1 MDSIKKRDGFKDER
15 HIILPTNL
23 LEEGRT
29 HALVD
34 YTVVNELG
42 YYPDAKY
49 HYRERHKGEQENIL
63 IYCLEGAG
71 TIEIIGKEL
80 FTLTRG
86 SLYCIPKNIPHRYY
100 SDASNPWSILWLHF
114 ETNLIEEFFIH
125 DMKPIIID
133 TPHKNALLQTHFIDL
148 FDIAEKDNSLSNI
161 ICTSQLLKLILT
173 EIHYLK
179 DGLSHDRQ
187 NTYLTK
193 SIRFMNENISKDLT
207 LFDLAKQLNISQSYV
222 STIFKKYLNKSPIDY
237 FIEIRIEQACKY
249 LKMTDLKIYEIA
261 KKVGY
266 HDPYYFSRIF
276 KKSTN
281 YSPKEYR
288 NHIADSSKL
297 VLKENQ

>member
-23 LEEGRT
+23 LAEGRT

-49 HYRERHKGEQENIL
+49 HYRERHKGDPKNIL
-63 IYCLEGAG
+63 IYCLEGTG
-71 TIEIIGKEL
+71 TVEILDKKL

-86 SLYCIPKNIPHRYY
+86 SLYCIPKNMPHRYY
-100 SDASNPWSILWLHF
+100 SDEKQPWSILWLHF
-114 ETNLIEEFFIH
+114 ETNLIKEFFIS
-125 DMKPIIID
+125 DMQPIVID
-133 TPHKNALLQTHFIDL
+133 TPYKNALLQTHFIDL
-148 FDIAEKDNSLSNI
+148 FDIAEKDHSLSTI

-173 EIHYLK
+173 EIYYLK
-179 DGLSHDRQ
+179 DGLSHNRQ

-207 LFDLAKQLNISQSYV
+207 LLDLAKQLNISQSYV
-222 STIFKKYLNKSPIDY
+222 SAIFKKYLNTSPIDY

-276 KKSTN
+276 KKITS

-288 NHIADSSKL
+288 NLIADRSKL
-297 VLKENQ
+297 VLKMKN